1 MRRRVY
7 IELPE
12 EERKEG
18 MCGLLV
24 RSLYGEQEASSIW
37 QEDYS
42 SLMER
47 NGFQRGKSNAAVF
60 YDPVRDARGMVHG
73 DDFWLLAVRASLD
86 EVDGILKSRY
96 ECKCLG
102 YLGFEEDDKR

>member
-1 MRRRVY
+1 MWIIGSISLRGARSFEHLAR
-7 IELPE
+7 I
-12 EERKEG
+12 
-18 MCGLLV
+18 LLK
-24 RSLYGEQEASSIW
+24 L
-37 QEDYS
+37 D
-42 SLMER
+42 
-47 NGFQRGKSNAAVF
+47 GKQWVSNAAVF

-73 DDFWLLAVRASLD
+73 DDFLLLADRASLD